1 MAKVILIYFVVI
13 NLVAFFLF
21 GIDKWR
27 ARNNAWRISEAALF
41 LVALLGGSVGAKIGM
56 HVWHHKT
63 QHLSFVIGIPMIILL
78 QVVLFVVITR
88 FII

>member
-13 NLVAFFLF
+13 NLVAFILF

>member
-1 MAKVILIYFVVI
+1 MTRIILIYFVII
-13 NLVAFFLF
+13 NLVAFILF

-27 ARNNAWRISEAALF
+27 ARNNAWRISEATLF
-41 LVALLGGSVGAKIGM
+41 LIALIGGSVGAKIGM

-78 QVVLFVVITR
+78 QVILFVVITR

>member
-1 MAKVILIYFVVI
+1 MTKVILIYFVII
-13 NLVAFFLF
+13 NLVAFILF

-27 ARNNAWRISEAALF
+27 ARNNAWRISEATLF
-41 LVALLGGSVGAKIGM
+41 LIALIGGSVGAKIGM

-78 QVVLFVVITR
+78 QVILFVVITR

>member
-1 MAKVILIYFVVI
+1 MTNIILIYLVII
-13 NLVAFFLF
+13 NLVSFILF

-27 ARNNAWRISEAALF
+27 ARHNAWRISEATLF
-41 LVALLGGSVGAKIGM
+41 LVALIGGSVGAKIGM

-63 QHLSFVIGIPMIILL
+63 QHLSFIIGIPMIILL
-78 QVVLFVVITR
+78 QVILFVVITR

>member
-1 MAKVILIYFVVI
+1 MTRIILIYFVII
-13 NLVAFFLF
+13 NLVAFILF

-27 ARNNAWRISEAALF
+27 ARNNAWRISEATLF
-41 LVALLGGSVGAKIGM
+41 LTALIGGSVGAKIGM

-78 QVVLFVVITR
+78 QVILFVVITR

>member
-1 MAKVILIYFVVI
+1 MTKVILIYFVII
-13 NLVAFFLF
+13 NLVAFILF

-27 ARNNAWRISEAALF
+27 ARNNAWRISEATLF
-41 LVALLGGSVGAKIGM
+41 LIALIGGSVGAKIGM

-78 QVVLFVVITR
+78 QIILFVVITR

>member
-1 MAKVILIYFVVI
+1 MTKVILIYFVII
-13 NLVAFFLF
+13 NLVAFILF

-27 ARNNAWRISEAALF
+27 ARNNAWRISEATLF
-41 LVALLGGSVGAKIGM
+41 LIALIGGSVGAKIGM

-78 QVVLFVVITR
+78 Q
-88 FII
+88 II

>member
-1 MAKVILIYFVVI
+1 MANIILIYFVII
-13 NLVAFFLF
+13 NLFAFILF

-27 ARNNAWRISEAALF
+27 ACNNAWRIAEATLF
-41 LVALLGGSVGAKIGM
+41 LVALLGGSIGAKIGM

-78 QVVLFVVITR
+78 QVILLVVITR

>member
-1 MAKVILIYFVVI
+1 MTKVILIYFVII
-13 NLVAFFLF
+13 NLVAFILF

-27 ARNNAWRISEAALF
+27 ARNNAWRISEATLF
-41 LVALLGGSVGAKIGM
+41 LIALIGGSVGAKIGM

-78 QVVLFVVITR
+78 QIILSVVITR

>member
-1 MAKVILIYFVVI
+1 MAKIILIYFVVI